1 MNAWRKQIE
10 NVIEFF
16 FALKNNTPTRF
27 GKVLE
32 NSKKY
37 LIYSHYKHSRC
48 EVINCFLSTSG
59 YLQNVFSTHFIII
72 SATRRNKFF
81 SVDNTLIHSILL

>member
-16 FALKNNTPTRF
+16 FALKNNTLIRF

-37 LIYSHYKHSRC
+37 LIYSHYKHSQC
-48 EVINCFLSTSG
+48 EVINCFQSTSS

-72 SATRRNKFF
+72 KETRRNKFF
-81 SVDNTLIHSILL
+81 SVDNTLIHSIFL